1 VNIIENIR
9 MAVYSIRT
17 NFMRSSLTMLG
28 IIIGVC
34 SVIAIIT
41 VGNGGRDYIV
51 NMIKEMGSS
60 NVSITLSTSA
70 TEADRITEDDIKKIK
85 EIEGA
90 KYASPISYGIGTA
103 DTEFGTS
110 MAMVLAGNQD
120 FQYVMSTVTTAGRYF
135 TQEEY
140 RSADH
145 VCVIS
150 NNTANFIYG
159 TQDVIGEYVNLTING
174 QSVYLRIIG
183 IATMEFMTNDS
194 AIASM
199 TDPTQMAQQMGGN
212 AEAMMMLILPS
223 TLLNQMTGTSGYD
236 MLYMMAND
244 ESMLDTLGNSAKN
257 ILYSRHGNFD
267 KEVYNVAN
275 MATYIDLLD
284 AVINILTTFIAGVSA
299 ISLIVG
305 GIGVMNIMLV
315 SVTER
320 TREIGIRKA
329 LGAKT
334 KTIMLQFLTESV
346 ILCIFGGLIGFI
358 LGVGGAVAISAY
370 MGIPVTIKFSTIAIA
385 IGFASAIGIFF
396 GIYPARKAAKML
408 PIEALRRD

>member
-1 VNIIENIR
+1 MNLGENIR

-34 SVIAIIT
+34 SVIAIVT

-70 TEADRITEDDIKKIK
+70 TEADRITEDDIRKIRD
-85 EIEGA
+85 IEGA
-90 KYASPISYGIGTA
+90 KYVSPISYNIGTA
-103 DTEFGTS
+103 DTDFGS
-110 MAMVLAGNQD
+110 MMSMVLAGNQD
-120 FQYVMSTVTTAGRYF
+120 FQYVMSTVTTKGRYF

-140 RSADH
+140 DSADH
-145 VCVIS
+145 VCVMS
-150 NNTANFIYG
+150 NNSANFIYG
-159 TQDVIGEYVNLTING
+159 TQDIIGEYVNVTING

-183 IATMEFMTNDS
+183 IATMEFMTTDN
-194 AIASM
+194 AISSM
-199 TDPTQMAQQMGGN
+199 ADPSQMQQQMSGS
-212 AEAMMMLILPS
+212 EAMMMVILPS

-236 MLYMMAND
+236 MLYMMADD
-244 ESMLDTLGNSAKN
+244 ESQLDTLGNSAKN

-334 KTIMLQFLTESV
+334 GTIMFQFLTESV
-346 ILCIFGGLIGFI
+346 ILCIFGGVIGFI
-358 LGVGGAVAISAY
+358 IGVGGAVAIAAY
-370 MGIPVTIKFSTIAIA
+370 MGIPITVKFSTIAIA